1 MSNNHLNDISKVYLE
16 SVRAKPDYLD
26 FDKDGNKKE
35 SMKKALKDKKKVQE
49 AVKGAD
55 SEMRRLASVERK
67 AGDKRLPVSAGKAN
81 ADKMERDIKFY
92 DKITKKTKPSV
103 VGMTHEALDP
113 VGQEDADIDNDGK
126 PNTKSDKYLRNR
138 RKAVGKAIA
147 KKVNE
152 GHCEVADVKCSKTEK
167 KKDSKRMV
175 ETFSNWRQD
184 LSEVMNDDEDNKP
197 IKEKKVE
204 NKIKINPKLGE
215 AIEEIGGTLIEMIE
229 IDEMDSIIE
238 SVYCELIEE
247 GYTEDEVENGI
258 AYALTEDLN
267 EGYYDSAVAASKAKS
282 QAPKKSVKDRLKSA
296 AKKAISGAAY
306 AVGRAV
312 RAKADTIK
320 AAQGAKNRVKSLA
333 DRVKQTAKAGYKA
346 GRGPEAPSAAHT
358 KTRSA
363 STYRGAGVGRKETL
377 GTAKPAAKKAAAPK
391 AKTTKV
397 SVKPKS
403 KSKSNKLDDLLSSI
417 RNEEVQ
423 VDENLKSAVKRAV
436 ADTANNVRW
445 ATLSKKEKRR
455 RTDAIHRARNTEK
468 GHEEI
473 MRNNREF
480 QKENVK
486 QVDELYKGKHG
497 QSETEYM
504 DSRSDAGKQ
513 ISGDSKQSGAA
524 YSHRSFRGQGKP
536 AKPGQRQTAQGRM
549 TQADRD
555 ELAIRR
561 ANLKK
566 EEVEQVDEK
575 LNLKKEK
582 MGDVIKD
589 FYKSDAPQF
598 KGRSKEKRRQ
608 MAIAAK
614 LTAERGGK
622 RLGEQIE
629 GEMIDERRREDK
641 GTPRGPEP
649 SAAFKAVSKMMGSGR
664 LGVQPR
670 GVKKQPGK
678 KPPVAGEYGA
688 PQSPAQ
694 KVAMRRAAKKR
705 SQELMHSPRD

>member
-1 MSNNHLNDISKVYLE
+1 MSNIHLNDISKVYLE

-26 FDKDGNKKE
+26 FDGDGNEKE

-67 AGDKRLPVSAGKAN
+67 AGDKRLSASAGKAN

-147 KKVNE
+147 NKVNE
-152 GHCEVADVKCSKTEK
+152 GHCEVDNVKCSKTEK

-184 LSEVMNDDEDNKP
+184 LFEVMSDDEDDKP

-267 EGYYDSAVAASKAKS
+267 EGYYDSAVATSKAKS
-282 QAPKKSVKDRLKSA
+282 QAPKKSIKDRLKSA

-312 RAKADTIK
+312 KAKADATK

-358 KTRSA
+358 KTRSS
-363 STYRGAGVGRKETL
+363 STYRGAGVGRKETV
-377 GTAKPAAKKAAAPK
+377 GTAKPAAKKEAAPK
-391 AKTTKV
+391 VKTTKV
-397 SVKPKS
+397 SAKP

-417 RNEEVQ
+417 RNEEV
-423 VDENLKSAVKRAV
+423 
-436 ADTANNVRW
+436 
-445 ATLSKKEKRR
+445 
-455 RTDAIHRARNTEK
+455 
-468 GHEEI
+468 
-473 MRNNREF
+473 
-480 QKENVK
+480 
-486 QVDELYKGKHG
+486 
-497 QSETEYM
+497 
-504 DSRSDAGKQ
+504 
-513 ISGDSKQSGAA
+513 
-524 YSHRSFRGQGKP
+524 
-536 AKPGQRQTAQGRM
+536 
-549 TQADRD
+549 
-555 ELAIRR
+555 
-561 ANLKK
+561 
-566 EEVEQVDEK
+566 QVDEK

-598 KGRSKEKRRQ
+598 KGRSKEKRRE

-614 LTAERGGK
+614 LTAERGGRK
-622 RLGEQIE
+622 LGEQMEDEKPEAPASGIGKKKDMMDKQKLANLKMLQQKKQQLDRQRLQMQKSGKLPLETASYQPE
-629 GEMIDERRREDK
+629 GEVIDERRREDK
-641 GTPRGPEP
+641 GSPRPPEP
-649 SAAFKAVSKMMGSGR
+649 SAAFKAVSKMMGSSR
-664 LGVQPR
+664 MGVQPR

-678 KPPVAGEYGA
+678 KPPVAGQYGA

-694 KVAMRRAAKKR
+694 KVANRRAAAKR
-705 SQELMHSPRD
+705 SQEMMHSPRD